1 MAMAKI
7 HIKNYGMLDM
17 SLEELA
23 FRVNNQLCRDN
34 PEEMFVTAFIGVL
47 DGDTGMLTFV
57 NAGHNRPYIAFRGR
71 PLSGCPAIPIWCSGC
86 GRTGSI
92 RRSA

>member
-34 PEEMFVTAFIGVL
+34 PEEMFVTAFIGCL
-47 DGDTGMLTFV
+47 LYT
-57 NAGHNRPYIAFRGR
+57 
-71 PLSGCPAIPIWCSGC
+71 SGSVKCDQHL
-86 GRTGSI
+86 
-92 RRSA
+92 